1 MQVADR
7 SEIYEGEVPVGN
19 RGLLSRLIS
28 RMNKYAYDAAA
39 ASEAREE
46 GLKKKKTTDTPDSP
60 LLYEFDYELNK
71 VIQLLSILYD
81 THSRRPLV
89 RNDDWVSTSR
99 GCLNLRTAFELRDDA
114 HSTPTV
120 SIDRF
125 QVLHTASFE
134 SRSVLFGGTGSGGGL
149 ISALV
154 GSLFTGMASG
164 GREPVRPYDRSEAIL
179 ASRLPWTLPFRV
191 RAFHLQD
198 VMAAD
203 RVGFCTG
210 SIFFLGGVDSVDYR
224 LNESK

>member
-60 LLYEFDYELNK
+60 LLNEFDYELNK

-99 GCLNLRTAFELRDDA
+99 GCLIKPPCCLRITRRRSLNANGIDRSIPGASHGLVRISLRTLRWYG
-114 HSTPTV
+114 
-120 SIDRF
+120 I
-125 QVLHTASFE
+125 
-134 SRSVLFGGTGSGGGL
+134 
-149 ISALV
+149 
-154 GSLFTGMASG
+154 G
-164 GREPVRPYDRSEAIL
+164 GRVN
-179 ASRLPWTLPFRV
+179 FRAGWIALH
-191 RAFHLQD
+191 RD
-198 VMAAD
+198 
-203 RVGFCTG
+203 G
-210 SIFFLGGVDSVDYR
+210 LGGERAGASLRPLGSDIGVTFALDASLPREGVSSPGR
-224 LNESK
+224 HGR